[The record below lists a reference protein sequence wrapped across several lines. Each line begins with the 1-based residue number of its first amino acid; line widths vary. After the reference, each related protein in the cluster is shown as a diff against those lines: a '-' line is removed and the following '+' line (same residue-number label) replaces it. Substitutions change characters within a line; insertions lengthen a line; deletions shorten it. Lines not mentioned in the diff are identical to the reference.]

1 MAVLDKEEIPGKE
14 KNRLLA
20 ARQLSGNT
28 AYAVYR
34 SIPSCELNAVGR
46 ARDINHVSMAGNL
59 TTCTYSQPL
68 LGILLK
74 FYSTCQMNSMQLH

>member
-14 KNRLLA
+14 KNRLHLLA
-20 ARQLSGNT
+20 ARQPSGNT

-46 ARDINHVSMAGNL
+46 ARDFNHVSMAGNL
-59 TTCTYSQPL
+59 
-68 LGILLK
+68 
-74 FYSTCQMNSMQLH
+74 LHVHIPNLFLASC

>member
-1 MAVLDKEEIPGKE
+1 MAVLDKEEIPVKE

-46 ARDINHVSMAGNL
+46 AREINHVSMAENL
-59 TTCTYSQPL
+59 TTCTYPQLL
-68 LGILLK
+68 LGIH
-74 FYSTCQMNSMQLH
+74 STCQMNSMQLH

>member
-46 ARDINHVSMAGNL
+46 ARDINHVSMAGNF
-59 TTCTYSQPL
+59 TTCTYPHPL

>member
-14 KNRLLA
+14 KNRQLA

-46 ARDINHVSMAGNL
+46 ARDINHLSMAGNL
-59 TTCTYSQPL
+59 TTCTYPQLL

>member
-59 TTCTYSQPL
+59 
-68 LGILLK
+68 
-74 FYSTCQMNSMQLH
+74 LHVHIPNLFLASC